1 MRPNTALERKIEVR
15 GDPPKKK
22 PLTERGERRR
32 KEIWERATGGENR
45 MSIKKDSNLQYQIFY
60 RGHLS
65 PARTSGPFSIDTGVT
80 GHEAFP
86 SQSALH
92 GEASQPGHTDRTP
105 APSLASST
113 SRPTT
118 SPPLGGRTK
127 TAPWHPHHQASPH
140 VPADRLCLARNRCPV
155 LSFRPSFKTPFL
167 FDEKLGGNCSTRH
180 CSLLGV
186 HVVGVIFVVTVF
198 RKKEQGMKERVR
210 RKRNE
215 CGGERA

>member
-1 MRPNTALERKIEVR
+1 
-15 GDPPKKK
+15 
-22 PLTERGERRR
+22 
-32 KEIWERATGGENR
+32 

-113 SRPTT
+113 SRPQ
-118 SPPLGGRTK
+118 PPLHWAAGQRLHPGILITK
-127 TAPWHPHHQASPH
+127 RLHTFQQTGFAWLGTGAPCYPSVHPSKPLFCSM
-140 VPADRLCLARNRCPV
+140 RNLAEIV
-155 LSFRPSFKTPFL
+155 
-167 FDEKLGGNCSTRH
+167 
-180 CSLLGV
+180 V
-186 HVVGVIFVVTVF
+186 HVIVF
-198 RKKEQGMKERVR
+198 Y
-210 RKRNE
+210 
-215 CGGERA
+215 